1 MSLISR
7 QPGCMLQTPQS
18 LPPLPVEES
27 HFHDVFGPIDLS
39 HAAVLAQ
46 GGDRYVFE
54 HPHDSCLLIKIMDM
68 QARGIYLAKRP
79 FKRWYKQFQ
88 REGAYRVYLNEFNE
102 YVSSATRPSGVW
114 RLPLARVLGVAQTNL
129 GLGLL
134 VEKIRDAQGGMAP
147 SLRDLAGQGR
157 YTGELAS
164 QLDQLIED
172 LADAHVV
179 LHDLSPGNI
188 AVGYN
193 ADGKHGLYLV
203 DGFGVM
209 PLIPFQAWSRR
220 LNRRRILKKYAEMRA
235 KLPVPQ
241 AG

>member
-1 MSLISR
+1 
-7 QPGCMLQTPQS
+7 MLLTSPS
-18 LPPLPVEES
+18 LPVPQAGVS

-39 HAAVLAQ
+39 HAAPLAQ

-54 HPHDSCLLIKIMDM
+54 HPHDACLLIKVMDM
-68 QARGIYLAKRP
+68 QARGVYLAERP

-88 REGAYRVYLNEFNE
+88 REGAYRVYLNEFSE

-114 RLPLARVLGVAQTNL
+114 RLPLARVLGVAQTSL

-134 VEKIRDAQGGMAP
+134 VEKIRDADGGMAP
-147 SLRDLAGQGR
+147 SLRDLASQGR
-157 YTGELAS
+157 YTRELAD

-179 LHDLSPGNI
+179 MHDLSPGNI

-203 DGFGVM
+203 DGFGVL
-209 PLIPFQAWSRR
+209 PLIPLPGWSRR
-220 LNRRRILKKYAEMRA
+220 LNRRRIMKKYAEMRA
-235 KLPVPQ
+235 KLPAPQ